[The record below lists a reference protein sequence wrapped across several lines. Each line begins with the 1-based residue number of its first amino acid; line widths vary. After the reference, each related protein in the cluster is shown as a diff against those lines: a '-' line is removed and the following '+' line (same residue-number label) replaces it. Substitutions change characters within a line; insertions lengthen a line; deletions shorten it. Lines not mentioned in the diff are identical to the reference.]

1 VADERE
7 TRRTGAPGTGS
18 GDVAR
23 TELANERTYLA
34 WWRTSLAAFAVALGI
49 GRLAPDLLDHPR
61 RWPYVAVGCGYAVL
75 GVGLALYGLARY
87 RAVNRAVA
95 SGEYLE
101 AGGAAMVILAA
112 AATVLGVLTFA
123 IIVAQP

>member
-1 VADERE
+1 MADEHE
-7 TRRTGAPGTGS
+7 TRRTGAPGTGP

-23 TELANERTYLA
+23 TDLANERTYLA

-49 GRLAPDLLDHPR
+49 GRLTPDLLDHPA
-61 RWPYVAVGCGYAVL
+61 RWPYVAVGCRYAVL
-75 GVGLALYGLARY
+75 GVGLALYGLGRY
-87 RAVNRAVA
+87 RAVSRAVA

-101 AGGAAMVILAA
+101 AGRSPMVILAA
-112 AATVLGVLTFA
+112 AAAVLGVLTFA